1 MEKFCFE
8 KAGKFVGRG
17 GTRSCEARFPSPHP
31 TPSSPKTFALIES
44 LFTDFP
50 VFQEKELRLFFYLV
64 KAMERQEERERERE
78 REKKPSPES
87 SGEGLYLS

>member
-1 MEKFCFE
+1 SPE
-8 KAGKFVGRG
+8 
-17 GTRSCEARFPSPHP
+17 RFPSPHP

-78 REKKPSPES
+78 REKRKPSPES

>member
-1 MEKFCFE
+1 MLE
-8 KAGKFVGRG
+8 KACGEGKGNLSGERFP
-17 GTRSCEARFPSPHP
+17 FPSPHP

-50 VFQEKELRLFFYLV
+50 VFQEKELRLFFLFGKDNG
-64 KAMERQEERERERE
+64 KAGRMERERERE
-78 REKKPSPES
+78 REEKPSPES

>member
-1 MEKFCFE
+1 
-8 KAGKFVGRG
+8 
-17 GTRSCEARFPSPHP
+17 
-31 TPSSPKTFALIES
+31 LIES

-78 REKKPSPES
+78 KERKKERKPSPES
-87 SGEGLYLS
+87 SGEDLYLS

>member
-1 MEKFCFE
+1 SEGCSSYLGGDGEPFCRM
-8 KAGKFVGRG
+8 VPLPLP
-17 GTRSCEARFPSPHP
+17 TP

-64 KAMERQEERERERE
+64 KAMERQEERERKRE
-78 REKKPSPES
+78 RKPSPES